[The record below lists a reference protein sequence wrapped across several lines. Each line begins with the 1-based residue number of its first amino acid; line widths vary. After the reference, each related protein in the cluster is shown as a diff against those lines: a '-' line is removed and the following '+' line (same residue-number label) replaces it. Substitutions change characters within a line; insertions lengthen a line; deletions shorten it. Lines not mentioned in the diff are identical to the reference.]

1 MVGKLIVWD
10 IDRAHALSRLLRAL
24 DELKIEGVSVN
35 IATQKKILSNETF
48 RSGQF
53 GTGLYAQLEA
63 TL

>member
-1 MVGKLIVWD
+1 MVGKLIVHD
-10 IDRAHALSRLLRAL
+10 SDRHKALARLLRAL
-24 DELKIEGVSVN
+24 DELKIDGVPVN
-35 IATQKKILSNETF
+35 IATQKKILNNAIF